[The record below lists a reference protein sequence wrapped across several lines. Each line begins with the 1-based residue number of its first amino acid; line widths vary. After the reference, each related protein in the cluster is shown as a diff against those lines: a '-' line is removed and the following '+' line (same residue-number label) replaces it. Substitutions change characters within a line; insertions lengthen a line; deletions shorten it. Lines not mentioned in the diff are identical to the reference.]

1 MATAGMRMLA
11 AGGTVAVAA
20 AVNVATGM
28 LTQRWTLAWW
38 LCTAVLVVFGG
49 ALQAW
54 LTVWERPP
62 SRQQLIEDV
71 DVGSGS
77 VAQRMSGPGEQAVRR
92 ARIEGGLTQEQNGQG

>member
-1 MATAGMRMLA
+1 MTTAGARMLA

-38 LCTAVLVVFGG
+38 LCTAVLVVLGG

-54 LTVWERPP
+54 LTVSERPP
-62 SRQQLIEDV
+62 ARRQEIEDV
-71 DVGSGS
+71 DVSSGS
-77 VAQRMSGPGEQAVRR
+77 VAQRMSGPGEQSVRR
-92 ARIEGGLTQEQNGQG
+92 ARIEGGLSQEQNG